1 MTWFSPPPPPQ
12 VTRVLSSATLVAST
26 WSEVSNVVGSLS
38 LDTSSLVTTCSI
50 LQSFS
55 DKWPLQVSSSRQSC
69 ITSFQFVSGV
79 VELGKRLR
87 SSSLALP
94 NYKLFQK

>member
-1 MTWFSPPPPPQ
+1 
-12 VTRVLSSATLVAST
+12 LSSATLVAST